1 MRLFKRDTTLH
12 ALYGRIEDQMQ
23 ALWNRNQLIADQDA
37 EITRLRKELQ
47 SVQTSN
53 ADLIDQCTELRG
65 ENRTLQQDITR
76 LRGERDACARERD
89 YWQGKAANP

>member
-1 MRLFKRDTTLH
+1 MRFFKRDTTLH

-23 ALWNRNQLIADQDA
+23 ALWNRNQLIADQDH
-37 EITRLRKELQ
+37 EITRLRKEVASLQ
-47 SVQTSN
+47 ENLETSVTIT
-53 ADLIDQCTELRG
+53 LELRG

-76 LRGERDACARERD
+76 LIGERDACARERD

>member
-37 EITRLRKELQ
+37 EITRLRKEVASLQ
-47 SVQTSN
+47 ENLETSVTIT
-53 ADLIDQCTELRG
+53 LELRG
-65 ENRTLQQDITR
+65 ENRTLQQDINM
-76 LRGERDACARERD
+76 LRSDLEVIAHERD